1 MGRGLGVEVGCSRA
15 LFWGQGEGGVGSQ
28 LGSGSGWLDVVHGGA
43 AVDGENTPTAH
54 DLLWL
59 PRSSVAVLHPSYGE
73 LGGGWWL
80 ALYPRDAVLTVGGGA
95 RAV

>member
-15 LFWGQGEGGVGSQ
+15 LFWGQGEGGVASQ

-73 LGGGWWL
+73 LGGGGGW
-80 ALYPRDAVLTVGGGA
+80 PRIRGVQC
-95 RAV
+95 